1 MENISIPLISPLSR
15 KYYQYANDDSEKIHH
30 RAEDVRICIEKVC
43 DSIIIQLVKPDTK
56 RKWKDYKLHN
66 KIEACK
72 EFMNPIIVDDLLN
85 AKVLAI
91 WEYMMEKRETI
102 LLRILINL

>member
-85 AKVLAI
+85 ALPLFTELSI
-91 WEYMMEKRETI
+91 GSITI
-102 LLRILINL
+102 AVFPTSSS